1 MSSFEGNESSRVE
14 RRILKT
20 IKDLYIVSTFVIDV
34 REFGKFIVRTKGE
47 CIYIFENNRLFVGK
61 KKKEQCII
69 SRFAIILSLEGKQ
82 SS

>member
-34 REFGKFIVRTKGE
+34 REFGKFIVRRKGE
-47 CIYIFENNRLFVGK
+47 CIYI
-61 KKKEQCII
+61 
-69 SRFAIILSLEGKQ
+69 
-82 SS
+82 